1 MKYKGIED
9 MQIYHKVSGVD
20 NNDKSPNFV
29 FSEEWETIYN
39 QSENFSEVKLKSENI
54 FEELKGKAFVKEDQ
68 LIETPM
74 NFSKKNYASLSALS
88 QILKRVIFP
97 LEYSRK
103 QRFQINEDDYEFIKY
118 WKSTN
123 RSRNTFIR

>member
-1 MKYKGIED
+1 M
-9 MQIYHKVSGVD
+9 
-20 NNDKSPNFV
+20 F
-29 FSEEWETIYN
+29 FLRSERPFIIN
-39 QSENFSEVKLKSENI
+39 PKNFSEVKLKSENI

-74 NFSKKNYASLSALS
+74 DFSKKNYASLSALS